1 MTATTRA
8 TRARIARRQAD
19 QLGLRMVQRGNVFT
33 LHSRSEGTVFTGSL
47 RALEKYLAEVYQP
60 APCGPDRAVIP
71 SAWRQPVRDY
81 CTHLAGIGRAPT
93 TVRAHR
99 LAVGRIGREL
109 RCGPQELTAARL
121 IAWFAAQD
129 WKPETRGHYVSAVRS
144 FVTWAYREGIL
155 AEHLADDLP
164 SVRIPAST
172 PRPVP
177 DLAWT
182 WAMAGADART
192 ALMLRLAGE
201 AGLRRAEVARV
212 HVRDVVD
219 GPGGAQL
226 VVHGKGGKVRVVPLT
241 DDLAEV
247 LRQGAAG
254 HTPEAAAFGPPGYL
268 FPGDDNGHLTA
279 AHVGRLVAEAL
290 PPGWS
295 MHKLRHRFAT
305 RAFRGSGNLLAVRA
319 LLGHSSVA
327 TTQRYTAVDD
337 DEIRSAA
344 MAATFTPPGVC
355 TPNCDPE

>member
-1 MTATTRA
+1 M
-8 TRARIARRQAD
+8 
-19 QLGLRMVQRGNVFT
+19 
-33 LHSRSEGTVFTGSL
+33 
-47 RALEKYLAEVYQP
+47 
-60 APCGPDRAVIP
+60 
-71 SAWRQPVRDY
+71 
-81 CTHLAGIGRAPT
+81 
-93 TVRAHR
+93 RAHR

-109 RCGPQELTAARL
+109 RCRPQELTAAAL
-121 IAWFAAQD
+121 IGWFAAQQ
-129 WKPETRGHYVSAVRS
+129 WQPETRRHYISAVRS
-144 FVTWAYREGIL
+144 FTTWAYKSGVL

-177 DLAWT
+177 DLAWS
-182 WAMAGADART
+182 WALAGADARIT
-192 ALMLRLAGE
+192 LMLRLAGE

-226 VVHGKGGKVRVVPLT
+226 VVHGKGGKVRVVPIH
-241 DDLAEV
+241 DDLAAV
-247 LRQGAAG
+247 LRRGAAG
-254 HTPEAAAFGPPGYL
+254 HTPQAAAFGPAGWL
-268 FPGDDNGHLTA
+268 FPGDDGGHLSPQ
-279 AHVGRLVAEAL
+279 HVGKLVAAAL
-290 PPGWS
+290 PAGWS

-344 MAATFTPPGVC
+344 MAAVLPPGDC
-355 TPNCDPE
+355 TPSP